1 LSRQVVVEAGGFGLG
16 FEKTLR
22 DGEMIHKE
30 YMGGG
35 GGTTVAAT
43 IDGIGRV
50 GGWMQC
56 KAPASMIDRTIVGIT
71 MPMSMTM
78 EGERGN
84 EITWANCCR
93 RRQRQ
98 QRQRR

>member
-1 LSRQVVVEAGGFGLG
+1 LSRQVDLG
-16 FEKTLR
+16 FEKTKG

-35 GGTTVAAT
+35 GGKTVAAT

-50 GGWMQC
+50 GRWVEC

-71 MPMSMTM
+71 MPTLMTM
-78 EGERGN
+78 EGERGD
-84 EITWANCCR
+84 EITWANHCR
-93 RRQRQ
+93 RR
-98 QRQRR
+98 RRRRRRR